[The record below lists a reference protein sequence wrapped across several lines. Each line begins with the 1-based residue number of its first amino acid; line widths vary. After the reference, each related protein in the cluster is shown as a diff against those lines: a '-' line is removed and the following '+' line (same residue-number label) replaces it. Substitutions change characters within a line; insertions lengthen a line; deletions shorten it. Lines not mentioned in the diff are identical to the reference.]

1 MCGIYRVGAVHHSL
15 WLQGVEYLLPF
26 TCIKSE
32 CPSHAQAGG
41 WGGEHGGGGSGGAG
55 GSAGG
60 AGGFQMTGA

>member
-41 WGGEHGGGGSGGAG
+41 WGGSTGGERGERGGVRGER
-55 GSAGG
+55 
-60 AGGFQMTGA
+60 GGFK